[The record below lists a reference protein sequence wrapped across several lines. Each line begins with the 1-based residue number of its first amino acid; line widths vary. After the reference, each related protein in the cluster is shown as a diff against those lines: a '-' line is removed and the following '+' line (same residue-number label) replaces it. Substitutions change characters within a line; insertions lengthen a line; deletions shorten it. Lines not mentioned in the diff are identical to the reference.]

1 MASCRRTT
9 LVLVALAAVLAALAL
24 PGHASASVRI
34 SFLPKRVTQGNDA
47 TLKVG
52 VHPTAMCKVAV
63 RYGAGVRQQGLGAV
77 YAAKGRATWKWQV
90 TGAAPAGQARV
101 TVSCGRAGRASR
113 TFIVVGW
120 VVPARIAVDKMGF
133 SVRPSSYGGGST
145 VSYGVVLRNTS
156 PNQDALKVSVLVN
169 FVMADNH
176 LLGTAQTSVAEI
188 AAGTQ
193 YALGNQL
200 SFPGAAPIARLEVV
214 LQVGGRGRQPMLHP
228 GFDNLHF
235 VPQLFD
241 PSWLGSIEGE
251 VINDQATYTLKSVS
265 VSAVVLD
272 RSGSVIGGGNG
283 FAFGVLPPGAREV
296 LKLSNGLSSIPFA
309 QAADMMLSAVGTY
322 DVSPPT

>member
-1 MASCRRTT
+1 MASRRRTT
-9 LVLVALAAVLAALAL
+9 LVFASLAVLAALVL

-47 TLKVG
+47 TLKVS
-52 VHPTAMCKVAV
+52 VRPTALCKLAV

-77 YAAKGRATWKWQV
+77 YASRGRASWKWQV

-120 VVPARIAVDKMGF
+120 VVPARIAVDRMGF
-133 SVRPSSYGGGST
+133 SVRPRGFGSGST

-156 PNQDALKVSVLVN
+156 PNQDALRVSVLVN

-176 LLGTAQTSVAEI
+176 LIGTAQTSVAEI
-188 AAGTQ
+188 PAGSD

-200 SFPGAAPIARLEVV
+200 NFPGSAPIARLEVV
-214 LQVGGRGRQPMLHP
+214 LQIGGRGRQSMLHP

-235 VPQLFD
+235 EPQLFD
-241 PSWLGSIEGE
+241 PGWLGSIEGE
-251 VINDQATYTLKSVS
+251 VINDHPTYTLRSVS
-265 VSAVVLD
+265 VSAVVFD
-272 RSGSVIGGGNG
+272 RSGNVIGGGNG

-296 LKLSNGLSSIPFA
+296 LKLSNGLGSIPFA
-309 QAADMMLSAVGTY
+309 EATDMMLSSVGTY
-322 DVSPPT
+322 DMSPPT

>member
-1 MASCRRTT
+1 MASRRRTT
-9 LVLVALAAVLAALAL
+9 LVFAALAVLAALVL
-24 PGHASASVRI
+24 PGHASAGVRI

-47 TLKVG
+47 TLKVS
-52 VHPTAMCKVAV
+52 VRPTTLCKLAV
-63 RYGAGVRQQGLGAV
+63 RYGAGVRQQGLRAV
-77 YAAKGRATWKWQV
+77 YASRGRASWKWQV

-120 VVPARIAVDKMGF
+120 VVPARISVEKMGF
-133 SVRPSSYGGGST
+133 SVRPRGFGSGST

-156 PNQDALKVSVLVN
+156 PNQDALRVSVLVN

-176 LLGTAQTSVAEI
+176 LIGTAQTSVAEI
-188 AAGTQ
+188 PSGAE

-214 LQVGGRGRQPMLHP
+214 LQIGGRGRQSMLHP

-235 VPQLFD
+235 EPQLFD
-241 PSWLGSIEGE
+241 PGWLGSIEGE
-251 VINDQATYTLKSVS
+251 VINDHPTYTLKSVS
-265 VSAVVLD
+265 VSAVVFD
-272 RSGSVIGGGNG
+272 RSGNVIGGGDG

-296 LKLSNGLSSIPFA
+296 LKLSNGLSAIPFE

>member
-1 MASCRRTT
+1 MASRRRTS

-47 TLKVG
+47 TLRVS
-52 VHPTAMCKVAV
+52 VRPAALCKLAV
-63 RYGAGVRQQGLGAV
+63 RYGAGVRQQGLATHYPV
-77 YAAKGRATWKWQV
+77 KGQTSWKWQV
-90 TGAAPAGQARV
+90 TGAAPAGRAVV

-133 SVRPSSYGGGST
+133 SVRPSSYGTGST
-145 VSYGVVLRNTS
+145 VSYGVLLHNTS

-188 AAGTQ
+188 PAGST

-200 SFPGAAPIARLEVV
+200 MFPGAAPIVRLEVV
-214 LQVGGRGRQPMLHP
+214 LQIGGRGVRPMLHP

-235 VPQLFD
+235 VPQVYD
-241 PSWLGSIEGE
+241 PGWLGSIEGE
-251 VINDQATYTLKSVS
+251 VINDQAVYTLKSVS

-272 RSGSVIGGGNG
+272 RSGNVIGGGNG
-283 FAFGVLPPGAREV
+283 YAFGTLPPGAREV
-296 LKLSNGLSSIPFA
+296 LIVNQGLSAIPFE
-309 QAADMMLSAVGTY
+309 QASDMLLSAVGTY
-322 DVSPPT
+322 DVSPPA